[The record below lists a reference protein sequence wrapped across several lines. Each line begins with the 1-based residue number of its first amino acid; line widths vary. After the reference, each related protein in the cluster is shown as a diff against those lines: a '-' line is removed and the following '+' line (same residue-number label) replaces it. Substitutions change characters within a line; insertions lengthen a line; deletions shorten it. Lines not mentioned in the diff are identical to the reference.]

1 MSFNNDGGAMKK
13 IRNCEI
19 CSVILPL
26 MLLGSVLPMMQAYA
40 QHKGLEQRTEP
51 LADPQITSSPVME
64 ALAGKPYAYTVVVMG
79 TTPFTFS
86 LSEKPP
92 AMSVQSTRGV
102 IGWWPER
109 QHMGVHHVRVVVS
122 NSVGTAEQEYDLEVY
137 ASPQLQE
144 IPDLPIN
151 AGSELQ
157 YQTIA
162 EARPDPEYAVGEGP
176 ERLAIDPASGMI
188 TWSPTEDHVGI
199 HPVKII
205 ASNRFGK
212 AEQTFNVDVRSTL
225 NASIIPAERT
235 FSILSPYPVPADE
248 VISIPVMVNRAMVL
262 KYELYTLI
270 GTLVRRGIIDAT
282 GDTSDLLV
290 LRTADLQTGRYV
302 LRLRNGTVTRHT
314 QFTVMR

>member
-1 MSFNNDGGAMKK
+1 MKK
-13 IRNCEI
+13 SCNSGMRRA
-19 CSVILPL
+19 VLPFV
-26 MLLGSVLPMMQAYA
+26 LLGIWIPMVQVFS
-40 QHKGLEQRTEP
+40 QHIGQEHRAEP
-51 LADPQITSSPVME
+51 LADPQITSSPVTE
-64 ALAGKPYAYTVVVMG
+64 ALAGKPYAYTVVATG

-86 LSEKPP
+86 LTEKPP

-122 NSVGTAEQEYDLEVY
+122 NAVGTAEQEYDLEVY

-162 EARPDPEYAVGEGP
+162 EARPDPDYAVGEGP
-176 ERLAIDPASGMI
+176 EGLAIDPANGMI
-188 TWSPTEDHVGI
+188 TWSPTEEHVGI

-205 ASNRFGK
+205 ASNRFGTT
-212 AEQTFNVDVRSTL
+212 EQTFNVDVRSTL
-225 NASIIPAERT
+225 SASIIPAERT
-235 FSILSPYPVPADE
+235 FSILSPYPVPAGE
-248 VISIPVMVNRAMVL
+248 VISIPIVVNRPMVL

-270 GTLVRRGIIDAT
+270 GTLVRGGSMIAT
-282 GDTSDLLV
+282 GETSDILV
-290 LRTADLQTGRYV
+290 LRTADLQPGRYV

-314 QFTVMR
+314 QFNVMR